1 MFQNIVDLVY
11 GMKHFKYYLCSIEI
25 SLGQNL
31 KTVVEKLLPEFFI
44 YSLCYI
50 ELVIFVI
57 RCSLTYMKYTH
68 HENLKMSPNS

>member
-44 YSLCYI
+44 YS
-50 ELVIFVI
+50 
-57 RCSLTYMKYTH
+57 
-68 HENLKMSPNS
+68 